1 MKHSHDTITSTT
13 SYLSQNLAI
22 FWHWMR
28 LHCFSLLLTLLIWSK
43 FSFIYKLK
51 NGNENNN
58 FRINE
63 TSGSIITAA
72 SLDQD
77 PKKIYHLRVVA
88 EKCHKGLVVVEVIL
102 LDKNYS
108 KPKFENIKYYV
119 NVPEDASI
127 NQHLITVCFFF
138 NNLIKTQPHQVLWVL
153 EFCL

>member
-1 MKHSHDTITSTT
+1 MAEDV
-13 SYLSQNLAI
+13 N
-22 FWHWMR
+22 
-28 LHCFSLLLTLLIWSK
+28 
-43 FSFIYKLK
+43 
-51 NGNENNN
+51 
-58 FRINE
+58 
-63 TSGSIITAA
+63 
-72 SLDQD
+72 
-77 PKKIYHLRVVA
+77 